1 MLFLR
6 RGSLLRAAAAVCGPR
21 RWCHANS
28 SKLPEHIKIRMLD
41 MDITQTIEGSKL
53 LRWFAKEGDKIG
65 PGKPICE
72 VDTPELLFSI
82 ESEDEGY
89 IAKIFV
95 PAQSER
101 VRPNEVLAVI
111 VPTESDIPPFLE
123 ALAEHPDEIEGSYCC
138 RHFPSNIV
146 VVDCSVH
153 KPSTP
158 SIATSESTPTDGAD
172 LLRVLSHLNKEG
184 AFPSEDVYK
193 TLKSLARKN
202 DDQLLLVYKG
212 SFDEDNTTS
221 GFDKDFFIE
230 NCIDLVDEKKS
241 GETTT

>member
-6 RGSLLRAAAAVCGPR
+6 RGSLLRAAAAVYGPR

-123 ALAEHPDEIEGSYCC
+123 ALAEHPDEIE
-138 RHFPSNIV
+138 
-146 VVDCSVH
+146 VH